1 MKKSMKIIPLLV
13 MIFLVSLSYA
23 CAADADGNNLT
34 DSDVLTGNDDD
45 MGISQA
51 NNEEIVKSTN
61 VSSKTF
67 SELSKEINK
76 AEEGSEIILTED
88 CEYDSG
94 ITFEGISIKKQ
105 LTIDGN
111 GHTINGKDSARAFFI
126 DANNVVLK
134 NINFINGNSRAHG
147 GGTLLIRASNI
158 VIENCTFKNSKDVYG
173 GAIYMTEHTK
183 SGLFQEVKGAKIIN
197 CKFES
202 NTAEKGGGAI
212 YALSKENTITNCEFK
227 SNRASMGGAVQ
238 IGNSKNNK
246 IINNKFTSNSAKSE
260 GGALAL
266 MYTSNEIVKDNVFE
280 KNSAT
285 KLAGAFEAYRGS
297 NYTVTN
303 NRFNSNNGGDLAG
316 AMRLSINSSKT
327 TSKITNN
334 KFTNNKA
341 KNAGALYSNGD
352 KATFTKNTF
361 TSNEATE
368 KSGGAIFIDGNSN
381 TISENTISKCS
392 AGYKGGAI
400 SIKGD
405 SNSIVKNNIT
415 SCKSKEGGGAIYIWG
430 SKATINSNNIK
441 SCEAETSGGAIL
453 VSGDK
458 ATIKSNTI
466 SSNTAKNHGGALYVT
481 GNNAVITSNK
491 FTSNKVT
498 AKSGTGGAIRLNGNY
513 AKITSNTFTKNS
525 AKNGPSVYIQGYEET
540 ISKNKF
546 TGSTMAKQV
555 VWKIVKQKTKIT
567 APTKKFKRSAVKKVV
582 ITLKSAAGK
591 KLASKY
597 IYLKINAKNYKA
609 KTNKNGQ
616 ATFKI
621 TNINKK
627 AIFIYVV
634 RFKGDKYYYAV
645 KNSGRIRV
653 I

>member
-13 MIFLVSLSYA
+13 IIFLVSISYA
-23 CAADADGNNLT
+23 CAADTDGNNLT
-34 DSDVLTGNDDD
+34 DSDVLTSSDDD
-45 MGISQA
+45 MAISTA
-51 NNEEIVKSTN
+51 NNEEIVKSIN

-67 SELSKEINK
+67 SDLSKEINK

-94 ITFEGISIKKQ
+94 ITFEGISIRKQ
-105 LTIDGN
+105 ITINGN
-111 GHTINGKDSARAFFI
+111 GHNINGKDSARAFFI
-126 DANNVVLK
+126 DADNVVLK

-147 GGTLLIRASNI
+147 GGDLLIRASDT
-158 VIENCTFKNSKDVYG
+158 VIENCTFKNNKDVYG
-173 GAIYMTEHTK
+173 GTIYMNAYSKLNPSKEVTGTK
-183 SGLFQEVKGAKIIN
+183 INN

-202 NTAEKGGGAI
+202 NTAEKSGGAI
-212 YALSKENTITNCEFK
+212 YALSKENTITNCEFI
-227 SNRASMGGAVQ
+227 SNQAAMGGA
-238 IGNSKNNK
+238 ILIANSNNNK
-246 IINNKFTSNSAKSE
+246 ITNNKFTSNSAKSE

-266 MYTSNEIVKDNVFE
+266 MYTSNDIVKDNAFE

-285 KLAGAFEAYRGS
+285 KLAGAFEAYKGS
-297 NYTVTN
+297 NYTIAN
-303 NRFNSNNGGDLAG
+303 NKFNSNNGGELAG

-341 KNAGALYSNGD
+341 ENSGALYSDGD
-352 KATFTKNTF
+352 NAQFTQNTF
-361 TSNEATE
+361 TSNEATS
-368 KSGGAIFIDGNSN
+368 KSGGAIFINGNGN
-381 TISENTISKCS
+381 TISDNTISKCS
-392 AGYKGGAI
+392 AGYRGGAI
-400 SIKGD
+400 NILGD
-405 SNSIVKNNIT
+405 SNKILKNTIT
-415 SCKSKEGGGAIYIWG
+415 SCKSKDGGGAIYILG
-430 SKATINSNNIK
+430 SKDTINSNIIK
-441 SCEAETSGGAIL
+441 SCEAGTSGGAMI

-458 ATIKSNTI
+458 ATIKNNTI
-466 SSNTAKNHGGALYVT
+466 SSNTAKNHGGALLVK
-481 GNNAVITSNK
+481 GDNAVITSNK

-498 AKSGTGGAIRLNGNY
+498 AKSGYGGAIRLNGNY
-513 AKITSNTFTKNS
+513 AKINSNTFTKNS
-525 AKNGPSVYIQGYEET
+525 AKYGPSVYIKGYEET
-540 ISKNKF
+540 ISKNTF
-546 TGSTMAKQV
+546 TSSTKAKQV

-591 KLASKY
+591 KLASKK
-597 IYLKINAKNYKA
+597 IYLKINGKTYNA

-621 TNINKK
+621 TNLHKK

-645 KNSGRIRV
+645 KNTGRIRV

>member
-1 MKKSMKIIPLLV
+1 MRKLIKIIPFLMV
-13 MIFLVSLSYA
+13 IFLVSMSFA
-23 CAADADGNNLT
+23 CAGNTDGKNLT
-34 DSDVLTGNDDD
+34 DYDVLTSTDDD
-45 MGISQA
+45 MAISTA
-51 NNEEIVKSTN
+51 NNEEIVKSIN

-67 SELSKEINK
+67 SDLSKEINK

-94 ITFEGISIKKQ
+94 ITFEGISIRKQ
-105 LTIDGN
+105 LTINGN

-147 GGTLLIRASNI
+147 GGTLLIRASNT
-158 VIENCTFKNSKDVYG
+158 VIENCTFKNSKDIYG

-183 SGLFQEVKGAKIIN
+183 NGLFQEVKGAKINN

-227 SNRASMGGAVQ
+227 SNRASIGGAIQ

-246 IINNKFTSNSAKSE
+246 ITNNKFTSNSAKSE

-285 KLAGAFEAYRGS
+285 KLAGAFEAYKGS
-297 NYTVTN
+297 NYTITN
-303 NRFNSNNGGDLAG
+303 NQFNSNNGGDLAG
-316 AMRLSINSSKT
+316 AMRLSIKSSKT

-341 KNAGALYSNGD
+341 KNSGALYSDGD
-352 KATFTKNTF
+352 NATFAKNTF
-361 TSNEATE
+361 TNNEATE
-368 KSGGAIFIDGNSN
+368 KSGGAIFINGNSN
-381 TISENTISKCS
+381 TISDNTISKCS

-400 SIKGD
+400 TIDGD
-405 SNSIVKNNIT
+405 SNKILKNTIT
-415 SCKSKEGGGAIYIWG
+415 SCKSGNGGGAIYILG
-430 SKATINSNNIK
+430 SKGTISSNIIK
-441 SCEAETSGGAIL
+441 SCEAGTSGGAMI

-458 ATIKSNTI
+458 ATIKNNTI
-466 SSNTAKNHGGALYVT
+466 SSNSAKNHGGSVLVK
-481 GNNAVITSNK
+481 GDNATITSNK

-498 AKSGTGGAIRLNGNY
+498 AQSGYGGAIRLNGNY

-525 AKNGPSVYIQGYEET
+525 AKYGPSAYIKGYEET
-540 ISKNKF
+540 ISKNTF
-546 TGSTMAKQV
+546 TGSTQAKQV

-567 APTKKFKRSAVKKVV
+567 APTKKFKKSAVKKVV
-582 ITLKSAAGK
+582 ITLKSTAGK

-597 IYLKINAKNYKA
+597 IYLKINGKNYKA

-621 TNINKK
+621 TNLNKK

-645 KNSGRIRV
+645 KNTGRIRV